1 MKKILSAVFALATAI
16 TATTSAY
23 AADVSTMSD
32 LNEVGETINIGGYE
46 CYERDGQYWT
56 IDDGDE
62 CLVIDVGNCD
72 DYEVC
77 APVSLNE
84 DVPFPPDWTN
94 SRILYS
100 PHNTEREDTADIS
113 AGDYCS
119 PLFKVFPVD
128 GDAETNVSYKI
139 KCGFVFNTTINMT
152 FYTYNTRDQYWRDYN
167 NPYTFN
173 GVKSGCVIL
182 VGSEINT
189 LRGIAVRFHKNGSDN
204 LSSFNYKF
212 EAKALAMY
220 PIS

>member
-77 APVSLNE
+77 AP
-84 DVPFPPDWTN
+84 D
-94 SRILYS
+94 R
-100 PHNTEREDTADIS
+100 
-113 AGDYCS
+113 
-119 PLFKVFPVD
+119 
-128 GDAETNVSYKI
+128 
-139 KCGFVFNTTINMT
+139 
-152 FYTYNTRDQYWRDYN
+152 
-167 NPYTFN
+167 
-173 GVKSGCVIL
+173 KSV
-182 VGSEINT
+182 V
-189 LRGIAVRFHKNGSDN
+189 
-204 LSSFNYKF
+204 
-212 EAKALAMY
+212 
-220 PIS
+220 